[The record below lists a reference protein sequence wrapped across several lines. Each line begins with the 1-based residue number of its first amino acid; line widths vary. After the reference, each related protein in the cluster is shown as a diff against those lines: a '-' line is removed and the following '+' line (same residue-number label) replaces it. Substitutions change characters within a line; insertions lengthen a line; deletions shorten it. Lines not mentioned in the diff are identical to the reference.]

1 MFIVALFAKRVQ
13 QQGALVARSD
23 VWAPIAARQ
32 HRDKNRPEVALVRLL
47 IGRRK
52 NMTILAL
59 SFVFVMTD
67 KRPLLITAMERPH
80 DATYH
85 Y

>member
-52 NMTILAL
+52 NVTILAL
-59 SFVFVMTD
+59 SFVFAVID
-67 KRPLLITAMERPH
+67 KRPVLITRMERPY